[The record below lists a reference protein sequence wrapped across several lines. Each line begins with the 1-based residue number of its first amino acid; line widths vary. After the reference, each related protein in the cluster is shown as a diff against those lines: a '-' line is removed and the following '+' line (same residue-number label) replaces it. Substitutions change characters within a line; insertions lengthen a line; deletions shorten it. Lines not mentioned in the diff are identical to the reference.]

1 MKWPAH
7 GANPHYLTESM
18 NLPPVQYDFSVNVNP
33 LGPPEW
39 LKEKWQDFYHL
50 VMEYPDPHNKR
61 LIETIAETEGI
72 SEEQVL
78 VGNGASEL
86 LMLLGGY
93 FSGKRVLIVEP
104 TFSEYRT
111 IAQTH
116 GCQVETVFLK
126 EEERWQLPVERIEE
140 KMAGVDL
147 VILCNPNNP
156 TGVHYDWSEMA
167 PLLETCEMTGTY
179 LVIDEAFYDFVEQ
192 EPSLIQHVKSYSKL
206 IVLRSLTKMY
216 AVPGLRMGYAAAD
229 KHLVEEL
236 SHYQP
241 TWSVNGLAQAVAE
254 RCVQDDVFRKGT
266 RRYIQSEK
274 DRLFPALQ
282 DLSFTVTDSEVN
294 YYLLGG
300 YPNLGETLLPFLLE
314 NRIAARHTYN
324 FPGIDG
330 EFIRLCIHTKEAN
343 DRLLE
348 LLARWAL

>member
-33 LGPPEW
+33 LGPPSW
-39 LKEKWQDFYHL
+39 LKEKWSEFYPF
-50 VMEYPDPHNKR
+50 VMDYPDPHNER
-61 LIETIAETEGI
+61 LIKTIAERERI
-72 SEEQVL
+72 PKEQVL

-86 LMLLGGY
+86 LMLIGNY

-116 GCQVETVFLK
+116 GCQVETVFLL
-126 EEERWQLPVERIEE
+126 EEEGWQLPVGRIAEQ
-140 KMAGVDL
+140 MTGVDL
-147 VILCNPNNP
+147 VIVCNPNNP
-156 TGVHYDWSEMA
+156 TGVHYAESEIV
-167 PLLETCEMTGTY
+167 PLLQSCERMETH
-179 LVIDEAFYDFVEQ
+179 LVIDEAFYDFVEY

-216 AVPGLRMGYAAAD
+216 AVPGLRIGYAAAGQQF
-229 KHLVEEL
+229 VEEL
-236 SHYQP
+236 SHFQP
-241 TWSVNGLAQAVAE
+241 TWSVNGLAQVIAE
-254 RCVQDDVFRKGT
+254 RCVQDDAFRIET

-274 DRLFPALQ
+274 DRLFPALR
-282 DLSFTVTDSEVN
+282 DLGFTVTDSEVN

-300 YPNLGETLLPFLLE
+300 YPCLSETLLSFLLE
-314 NRIAARHTYN
+314 NRIAVRHTYN
-324 FPGIDG
+324 FPGLDG
-330 EFIRLCIHTKEAN
+330 ENIRLCIYKKEAN

-348 LLARWAL
+348 LLRRWTL